1 VIPGLSINIHQA
13 IRDFKGFN
21 RDFNRDLMGFNGDY
35 LNRDIMGFTIPNN

>member
-13 IRDFKGFN
+13 IRDFKG
-21 RDFNRDLMGFNGDY
+21 FNRDLMGFNGDY